1 MLPSETIFYIG
12 DTARVPYGGKSRK
25 TVERYSIEIGG
36 LLLAEQ
42 AKMIVVAC
50 NTASALAVPR
60 MKELFKVPVQGV
72 VTPGAEAS
80 LRATRNGR
88 IGVIGTRATIA
99 SGAYERAIHALDPRA
114 KVFSEACPLLVP
126 LIEEGM
132 FDDPI
137 TDQII
142 NRYLAPLFAEDIDTL
157 VLGCTHYPLAQEA
170 IARVGGKHY
179 HPGRFRRELRP
190 RGQGPS
196 RRPGPRR
203 AGGPSGKTRCRP
215 DRLYGGLSPHGR
227 AGPGAGYRRRAAPHG
242 AGGIDA
248 SDKQL
253 AAFSRWQ
260 SPRLSARYGQETFSS
275 VNIQNMPAVL
285 EENECGGS
293 SARWRANFSGRCP
306 RALQLPLQELGAL
319 ADFRRQAAK
328 DDAYD
333 GRGGDIVTYIVD
345 RNVNYTNVCN
355 VYCKF
360 CAFYRTE
367 KDADHYVLSIEQI
380 DQKLDELAAEGGVQV
395 LLQGGHHPK
404 LGIDFYLDMLS
415 HIRAKYP
422 QINIHGF
429 SPPEFNH
436 FSQVFR
442 NATAG
447 GDRRFQQAGLG
458 SIPGGGGEIL
468 VDRVRDRIAP
478 LKCKTD
484 QWLEVMR
491 IGHELGLRSSAT
503 MMFGHVESVDDRIE
517 HLQRLRDTQDE
528 TGGFTAFI
536 CWTFQPENTR
546 LKAETVTS
554 AEYLRMQALSRIF
567 LDNFE
572 NVQSSWVTQGP
583 KIGQIALKFGANDFG
598 SVMME
603 ENVVSSAGTTFRLNA
618 AGYRTPHSRRRLRT
632 ASPQHLVSAAQLA
645 GTAFRLRLIHRWK
658 LFIALTLFADR

>member
-1 MLPSETIFYIG
+1 MPGRSLWTTRVG
-12 DTARVPYGGKSRK
+12 D
-25 TVERYSIEIGG
+25 
-36 LLLAEQ
+36 
-42 AKMIVVAC
+42 AKIRIM
-50 NTASALAVPR
+50 
-60 MKELFKVPVQGV
+60 
-72 VTPGAEAS
+72 EAS
-80 LRATRNGR
+80 VAEKNVMDRVLDGER
-88 IGVIGTRATIA
+88 ISR
-99 SGAYERAIHALDPRA
+99 
-114 KVFSEACPLLVP
+114 
-126 LIEEGM
+126 
-132 FDDPI
+132 DD
-137 TDQII
+137 
-142 NRYLAPLFAEDIDTL
+142 A
-157 VLGCTHYPLAQEA
+157 
-170 IARVGGKHY
+170 
-179 HPGRFRRELRP
+179 
-190 RGQGPS
+190 
-196 RRPGPRR
+196 
-203 AGGPSGKTRCRP
+203 
-215 DRLYGGLSPHGR
+215 
-227 AGPGAGYRRRAAPHG
+227 
-242 AGGIDA
+242 
-248 SDKQL
+248 
-253 AAFSRWQ
+253 
-260 SPRLSARYGQETFSS
+260 
-275 VNIQNMPAVL
+275 
-285 EENECGGS
+285 
-293 SARWRANFSGRCP
+293 
-306 RALQLPLQELGAL
+306 RALYQLPLQELGAL
-319 ADFRRQAAK
+319 ADFRRSAAK
-328 DDAYD
+328 DSAYD
-333 GRGGDIVTYIVD
+333 GRGAEIVTYIVD

-367 KDADHYVLSIEQI
+367 RDEDHYVLSIEQI
-380 DQKLDELAAEGGVQV
+380 DHKLDELAAEGGVQV

-404 LGIDFYLDMLS
+404 LGIDFYLQMLS

-442 NATAG
+442 MPLREVIA
-447 GDRRFQQAGLG
+447 RFQEAGLG

-517 HLQRLRDTQDE
+517 HLQRLRDTQDQ

-618 AGYRTPHSRRRLRT
+618 GDIEHLIREAGYQPHRRST
-632 ASPQHLVSAAQLA
+632 WYQL
-645 GTAFRLRLIHRWK
+645 LN
-658 LFIALTLFADR
+658 